1 MSAQY
6 SPASLRAI
14 SVSCPPKSSPPTPY
28 RFSSMAEMES
38 ICRSSIFQS
47 QGVRECG
54 RVPVSEMSKTYRSRV
69 RSPESSTRAM
79 PLEPRRT

>member
-1 MSAQY
+1 
-6 SPASLRAI
+6 
-14 SVSCPPKSSPPTPY
+14 
-28 RFSSMAEMES
+28 MAEMES